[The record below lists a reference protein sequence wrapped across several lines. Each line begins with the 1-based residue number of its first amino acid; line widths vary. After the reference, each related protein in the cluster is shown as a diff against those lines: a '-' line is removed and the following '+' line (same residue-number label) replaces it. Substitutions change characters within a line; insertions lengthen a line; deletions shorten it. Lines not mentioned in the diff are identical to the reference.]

1 MARKRPF
8 LSPLVITRRE
18 YNVGGIPE
26 VIRRV
31 AVSNED
37 NGHSSVILDGVHA
50 VTAGAVVFGGV
61 CGEGL
66 KERFAATC

>member
-1 MARKRPF
+1 M
-8 LSPLVITRRE
+8 
-18 YNVGGIPE
+18 GGIPE

-37 NGHSSVILDGVHA
+37 NGHGSVILDGVHA